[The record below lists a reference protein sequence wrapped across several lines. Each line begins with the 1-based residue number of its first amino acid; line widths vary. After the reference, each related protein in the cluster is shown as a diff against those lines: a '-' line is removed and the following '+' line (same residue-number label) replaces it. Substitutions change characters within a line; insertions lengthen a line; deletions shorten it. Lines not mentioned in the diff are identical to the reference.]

1 MCKKKREE
9 VISFKVDEE
18 LGRQLKDIPNR
29 SEFIRSAIALALKR
43 VCPLCHGQGSL
54 SDLQKMYLDD
64 FLKDHR
70 FVQADE
76 DKENVLICSH
86 RAEHE

>member
-1 MCKKKREE
+1 M
-9 VISFKVDEE
+9 DEE
-18 LGRQLKDIPNR
+18 LSRQLKDIPNR

-54 SDLQKMYLDD
+54 SDLQKIYLDD
-64 FLKDHR
+64 FLKDHQ
-70 FVQADE
+70 FVRAE
-76 DKENVLICSH
+76 EEKENFLICSH